1 MPPAQRALG
10 VTVQNLA
17 EPSLLFRRTAGR
29 RQTVVLT
36 AGLLLAAAVGCGKD
50 NGTVPVAGTATL
62 TDGTALPAGRV
73 MLYGGETGPS
83 GQIQPDGSFRLGT
96 FTTSDGARPGRYK
109 VVVTGVAQ
117 PDTRPYEEAMLHPE
131 LTPQPLIHPKYGRV
145 ETTDLEVEISAGSN
159 ELSFKLEP
167 NPKLNKQTSKKA
179 R

>member
-1 MPPAQRALG
+1 M
-10 VTVQNLA
+10 
-17 EPSLLFRRTAGR
+17 
-29 RQTVVLT
+29 QTVITGEGFRV
-36 AGLLLAAAVGCGKD
+36 AAAAVPQLQAAT
-50 NGTVPVAGTATL
+50 GT
-62 TDGTALPAGRV
+62 GRSK
-73 MLYGGETGPS
+73 LIYGGETGPS

>member
-1 MPPAQRALG
+1 M
-10 VTVQNLA
+10 
-17 EPSLLFRRTAGR
+17 
-29 RQTVVLT
+29 QTVVT
-36 AGLLLAAAVGCGKD
+36 GEGFCIAAE
-50 NGTVPVAGTATL
+50 TVPQLQAATGT
-62 TDGTALPAGRV
+62 GRSKPI
-73 MLYGGETGPS
+73 YGGETGPS